1 MNRLQHETSPYL
13 LQHKDNPV
21 DWYPWGPEALERA
34 AAQGRPILLSV
45 GYSACHWC
53 HVMAHESFE
62 DPGTAALMNDLF
74 VNIKVDREE
83 RPDVDD
89 LYMQSVQALS
99 NGRGG
104 WPMTVFLLPDG
115 RPFYGGTYFPKEP
128 RYGMPSFKQVMTA
141 VVDAFRNRRSDVE
154 EIAASIASDLNRP
167 AIRPGSPESLTPAI
181 LTGALPRFHK
191 DFDRTYGGFGGA
203 PKFPQPMNLE
213 YLLRH
218 SARSGSAEAL
228 NMVTLTLR
236 RMATGGIY
244 DQIGG
249 GFHRYSVD
257 AIWMVPHFE
266 KMLYDNAQ
274 LSRLYLHAWQ
284 MTSDPFYKRIAE
296 EIYAYILREMTSP
309 EGGFYSATDADSEGE
324 EGKFFVW
331 SRDEL
336 QELLGDDAILA
347 IEYWGVSA
355 RGNFE
360 GRSIL
365 FVPNEDEI
373 IAARLGLSTEAMQQ
387 KMAAIRAKLYQA
399 RAQRVPPGLD
409 DKALAAWNGLMLASL
424 AEAARVLQRPDLREA
439 MLRSAAFL
447 REQMMTPEGR
457 LYRTWKAGQGKIAG
471 YLEDYAFVIDAFL
484 EVYQTTFDERWF
496 SDALALTNVVLSRFR
511 AEDGGF
517 YDTADDAETLIARPR
532 ALQDNAIPA
541 GSSVMAKNLIR
552 LTAYT
557 GDADY
562 DEAARQSL
570 SLLTAA
576 LEQAPQ
582 AFGESLAALDLL
594 LNGIDEVA
602 VLGDSGDA
610 RTVALLEAIQSFYR
624 PGVVTALAPDGGVA
638 DDLEIP
644 LLHGRTLRDGA
655 PTVYVCRQFA
665 CQIPVTTPDATAALL
680 AHGPRPT

>member
-1 MNRLQHETSPYL
+1 MNHLEHETSPYL

-21 DWYPWGPEALERA
+21 DWYPWGPEALDRA
-34 AAQGRPILLSV
+34 AAEGKPILLSV

-62 DPGTAALMNDLF
+62 DPTTAALMNDMF
-74 VNIKVDREE
+74 INIKVDREE

-104 WPMTVFLLPDG
+104 WPMTVFLLPDA
-115 RPFYGGTYFPKEP
+115 RPFYGGTYFPREP
-128 RYGMPSFKQVMTA
+128 RYGMPSFRQVITA
-141 VVDAFRNRRSDVE
+141 VMDAYRNRRPDVE
-154 EIAASIASDLNRP
+154 EVAASIADGLNRS
-167 AIRPGSPESLTPAI
+167 AVRLGSPDNLTAQI
-181 LTGALPRFHK
+181 ITGALPRFRK
-191 DFDRTYGGFGGA
+191 DFDRTYGGFGAA

-213 YLLRH
+213 FLLRT
-218 SARSGSAEAL
+218 SVRTGSADAL

-236 RMATGGIY
+236 RMATGGLY

-257 AIWMVPHFE
+257 AIWLVPHFE

-274 LSRLYLHAWQ
+274 LSRLYLHTWQ
-284 MTSDPFYKRIAE
+284 ATHDPFYMRVAE
-296 EIYAYILREMTSP
+296 EVYAYILREMTAP
-309 EGGFYSATDADSEGE
+309 EGGFYSATDADSDGE
-324 EGKFFVW
+324 EGKYFVW

-360 GRSIL
+360 SRSIL

-373 IAARLGLSTEAMQQ
+373 IAARLGLSTEALQA
-387 KMAAIRAKLYQA
+387 KMTAIRERLYLA
-399 RAQRVPPGLD
+399 RAERVPPGLD
-409 DKALAAWNGLMLASL
+409 DKVLAAWNGLMLASL
-424 AEAARVLQRPDLREA
+424 AEGARALQKPELHDA

-447 REQMMTPEGR
+447 REQMMTPDGR
-457 LYRTWKAGQGKIAG
+457 LFRTWKDGCAKIPG

-541 GSSVMAKNLIR
+541 GSSVMAKNLVR

-557 GDADY
+557 GDPDY
-562 DEAARQSL
+562 DEAARRSL
-570 SLLTAA
+570 GLVTAA
-576 LEQAPQ
+576 MEQAPQ
-582 AFGESLAALDLL
+582 AFGEALSALELL
-594 LNGIDEVA
+594 LNGVDEVA
-602 VLGDSGDA
+602 VLGAADDP
-610 RTVALLEAIQSFYR
+610 RTIALLDVIRSPYR
-624 PGVVTALAPDGGVA
+624 PGVISALAPDA
-638 DDLEIP
+638 EAANDSDIP
-644 LLHGRTLRDGA
+644 LLHDRTLREGV
-655 PTVYVCRQFA
+655 PTVYVCRQFT
-665 CQIPVTTPDATAALL
+665 CQVPVTTPDATAALL
-680 AHGPRPT
+680 AHGPRPA